1 MADSPM
7 SRFQLWR
14 AMLPPGLRVLL
25 SVNLALV
32 ALAVVG
38 AILAAFRVPA
48 LAQLLEYLAL
58 PGAPEAALAR
68 PWTPL
73 TYAFTTRIAGGGVW
87 ALIGVAFVLYWLAW
101 LGRDLEAEGGAHR
114 LVGLY
119 VGSALFGAAV
129 ALGLAALSPSAPGV
143 RPFYDGAWGPAT
155 AVLAA
160 TAVRAPDRPV
170 GLFLLGV
177 VPMKWI
183 AVGFVVLSL
192 LAPNAALLGAA
203 LFGALFGAAWN
214 RGIDLAAWARP
225 LFAVRRA
232 PARTSRPARTTAV
245 ARPAP
250 TARPGRT
257 ARAAAPEP
265 PPDIDRILDKIL
277 DHGVDSLTDEERRIL
292 KRAGRG

>member
-14 AMLPPGLRVLL
+14 ALLPPGLRVLL
-25 SVNLALV
+25 SANLALV

-38 AILAAFRVPA
+38 AILAAFRVPV
-48 LAQLLEYLAL
+48 LAELLEWLAL
-58 PGAPEAALAR
+58 PGLPEAALAR

-73 TYAFTTRIAGGGVW
+73 TYAFTTLIGGGGVW
-87 ALIGVAFVLYWLAW
+87 ALISVAFALYWLAW
-101 LGRDLEAEGGAHR
+101 LGREIEAEGGAHR

-119 VGSALFGAAV
+119 VGSALFGAAI
-129 ALGLAALSPSAPGV
+129 ALGLAALSPAAPGV
-143 RPFYDGAWGPAT
+143 RPFYDGAWGPVT
-155 AVLAA
+155 AVLTA

-214 RGIDLAAWARP
+214 RGVDLAAWARP

-232 PARTSRPARTTAV
+232 PARTTRPARTTAV
-245 ARPAP
+245 
-250 TARPGRT
+250 GRT
-257 ARAAAPEP
+257 APPARATRAAAPEP

>member
-25 SVNLALV
+25 SANLALA

-48 LAQLLEYLAL
+48 LAQLLEFLAL
-58 PGAPEAALAR
+58 PGLPEAALVR

-73 TYAFTTRIAGGGVW
+73 TYAFTTLIGGGGLW
-87 ALIGVAFVLYWLAW
+87 ALIGVAFALYWLAW
-101 LGRDLEAEGGAHR
+101 LGRELEAEGGAHR

-129 ALGLAALSPSAPGV
+129 ALTLGALSPTAPGV
-143 RPFYDGAWGPAT
+143 RPFYDGAWGPVAAILT
-155 AVLAA
+155 A

-177 VPMKWI
+177 IPMKWI
-183 AVGFVVLSL
+183 AIGFVVLSL
-192 LAPNAALLGAA
+192 LAPNAAFLGAA

-214 RGIDLAAWARP
+214 RGVDLAAWARP

-232 PARTSRPARTTAV
+232 PARTARPTRTTA
-245 ARPAP
+245 A
-250 TARPGRT
+250 GRT
-257 ARAAAPEP
+257 APVARTPRAAAPES
-265 PPDIDRILDKIL
+265 PPDVDRILDKIL